1 MLRFIGLILMRT
13 AFVCVLLFFA
23 FVALAS
29 LLGYPGFF
37 VAVAFSLG
45 GLPIWVLV
53 RRYRPMLAL
62 LLAAVACIV
71 PVLLLIVYPADED
84 PPLIIHVP
92 ILALFAYAFA
102 YAGIEAGRFV
112 WLPPE
117 RRRANGEPN
126 PRPLP
131 LGGKG

>member
-1 MLRFIGLILMRT
+1 MEANMPRLVGLVLMRT
-13 AFVCVLLFFA
+13 AFVGVLLLFA

-45 GLPIWVLV
+45 GLPMWVLM
-53 RRYRPMLAL
+53 RRHRVLVAL

-71 PVLLLIVYPADED
+71 PVLLLIWYTVDED
-84 PPLIIHVP
+84 FTIPELIVHIP
-92 ILALFAYAFA
+92 ILALFAYGFA

-117 RRRANGEPN
+117 RRT
-126 PRPLP
+126 
-131 LGGKG
+131 